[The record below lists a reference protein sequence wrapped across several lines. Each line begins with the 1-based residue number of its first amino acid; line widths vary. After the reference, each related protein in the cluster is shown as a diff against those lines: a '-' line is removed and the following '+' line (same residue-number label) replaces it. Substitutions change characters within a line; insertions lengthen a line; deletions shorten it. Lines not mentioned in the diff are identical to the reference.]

1 MLDAP
6 EDSCDV
12 GCFRFVGA
20 PDLLYGDHPHFWLK
34 NGDVHR
40 TGYLDIWGY
49 GRAGRRIVPDPTG
62 DIPSGPAGVES
73 SNRKRKRRT
82 NKPWACRR
90 SLWIGMRK
98 QRVA

>member
-1 MLDAP
+1 
-6 EDSCDV
+6 V

-49 GRAGRRIVPDPTG
+49 GRAGRRVVPDLTG
-62 DIPSGPAGVES
+62 DCSEVA
-73 SNRKRKRRT
+73 
-82 NKPWACRR
+82 W
-90 SLWIGMRK
+90 
-98 QRVA
+98 QRGLTRFGGEI